1 MLPGILRRRDEE
13 RGRKGGWKEEGKEE
27 ESERE
32 REGKIIKMVTLIIML
47 SDF

>member
-13 RGRKGGWKEEGKEE
+13 RGKGGWKEGGKEE

>member
-1 MLPGILRRRDEE
+1 MAEFLAYSGGGMKREG
-13 RGRKGGWKEEGKEE
+13 GREE
-27 ESERE
+27 ESKRE